1 MADRLPS
8 RAQPFQTMTPAT
20 MKELQ
25 FRMRE
30 DKSSPLEQSSA
41 VMKWDNET
49 QSLVANNVYSEK
61 GNSKAVIE
69 SYNKSY
75 ETSMNNNRLQWK
87 NHLNPLTLRYA
98 AEVYPYGGGIAPA
111 RELGKHEITLSYL
124 GSPAGAKLIALHQG
138 EYGFESSERFQ
149 TTKEPTLFQDDQL
162 KEQMISQLVSG
173 EYDSRKEMVIPV
185 LPYPIRTNNE
195 TLNPNSPD
203 YFHDEGNFKLGTIEE
218 AVRKNPDYWNQK
230 IPGLDASD
238 APLDNYQKE
247 LIWREHIDKE
257 VTTRLFDLKEKFPLN
272 TDTYVPTL
280 VPGVEPQVGVWNQYA
295 EWDGEQSP
303 SEFRAANT
311 TMAPA
316 THSMDDEGY
325 VVSAR
330 AKELIGAI
338 AADKTMI
345 QNGLMPVDNPEETI
359 DSMDNTLTSLRNGN
373 QIYPNWRSV
382 EGEYNPDSKYDIE
395 SAAWFWDGAADQCP
409 EFAGRFNRHELT
421 REWAA
426 REQENAIKQG
436 KWETN
441 YLFPE
446 FEPGLWSDVD
456 TINKKYLDQYVEPDA
471 DINVP
476 RDSYNHPRMVAIR
489 ENTSQGMSSA
499 ANLLATNN
507 IQREEEK
514 TYSEGRDS
522 NTARHR
528 MVQNMKIDMD
538 KLYETNA
545 MGNPVLVTKAE
556 NPEQGLIIE
565 DFVKDPTWKE
575 YAKVKG
581 DLDNYTD
588 QSGQQTRD

>member
-1 MADRLPS
+1 
-8 RAQPFQTMTPAT
+8 
-20 MKELQ
+20 
-25 FRMRE
+25 
-30 DKSSPLEQSSA
+30 
-41 VMKWDNET
+41 
-49 QSLVANNVYSEK
+49 
-61 GNSKAVIE
+61 
-69 SYNKSY
+69 
-75 ETSMNNNRLQWK
+75 
-87 NHLNPLTLRYA
+87 
-98 AEVYPYGGGIAPA
+98 
-111 RELGKHEITLSYL
+111 
-124 GSPAGAKLIALHQG
+124 
-138 EYGFESSERFQ
+138 
-149 TTKEPTLFQDDQL
+149 
-162 KEQMISQLVSG
+162 
-173 EYDSRKEMVIPV
+173 
-185 LPYPIRTNNE
+185 
-195 TLNPNSPD
+195 
-203 YFHDEGNFKLGTIEE
+203 
-218 AVRKNPDYWNQK
+218 
-230 IPGLDASD
+230 
-238 APLDNYQKE
+238 
-247 LIWREHIDKE
+247 
-257 VTTRLFDLKEKFPLN
+257 
-272 TDTYVPTL
+272 
-280 VPGVEPQVGVWNQYA
+280 
-295 EWDGEQSP
+295 
-303 SEFRAANT
+303 
-311 TMAPA
+311 
-316 THSMDDEGY
+316 
-325 VVSAR
+325 
-330 AKELIGAI
+330 
-338 AADKTMI
+338 
-345 QNGLMPVDNPEETI
+345 MPVDNPEETI

-409 EFAGRFNRHELT
+409 EIAGRFNRHELT

-499 ANLLATNN
+499 ANLLATNT

-575 YAKVKG
+575 YAKGKG

-588 QSGQQTRD
+588 QSGQKTRD